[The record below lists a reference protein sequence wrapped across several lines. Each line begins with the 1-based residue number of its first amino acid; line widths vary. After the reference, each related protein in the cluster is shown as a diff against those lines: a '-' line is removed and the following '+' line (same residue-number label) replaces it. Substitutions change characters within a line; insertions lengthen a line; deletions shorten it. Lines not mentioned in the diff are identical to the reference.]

1 MARGRGRV
9 KGAVAVAYRCCCCLL
24 VVIVMQ
30 MLCKDVTSCCDL
42 KPSKHTPAHT
52 HAFCPLHTQ
61 SHTQR
66 LPRTH
71 MLPLWQLHMS
81 LSLHMHCPHLAAPSS
96 APSLSLLPRP
106 LCPSLLAFCIIAYYT
121 QFLFTTRIC
130 FSALLRY
137 LWQVPLALLLK
148 KNHSTLG
155 QFKCPCLPATLL
167 PL

>member
-1 MARGRGRV
+1 MQGCHV
-9 KGAVAVAYRCCCCLL
+9 LL
-24 VVIVMQ
+24 W
-30 MLCKDVTSCCDL
+30 L
-42 KPSKHTPAHT
+42 KAEQTHTPAHT
-52 HAFCPLHTQ
+52 NAFCPLHTQ

-148 KNHSTLG
+148 KITAHWVSLSAPLS
-155 QFKCPCLPATLL
+155 PCLPATLL
-167 PL
+167 PLWVVCRQ